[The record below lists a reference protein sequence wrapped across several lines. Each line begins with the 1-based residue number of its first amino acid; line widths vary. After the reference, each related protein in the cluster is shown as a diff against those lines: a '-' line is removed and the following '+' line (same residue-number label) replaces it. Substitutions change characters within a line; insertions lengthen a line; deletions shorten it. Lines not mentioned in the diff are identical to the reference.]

1 MKKIILVLSLMLL
14 FSLSTA
20 GAQRGPIWQDKDLNL
35 TEQQQQKMED
45 LRFQHQKVMIQKN
58 AALKEARLEMR
69 NMMRKTEVD
78 EKAVLGKQ
86 KQISALKAEIAEA
99 RLKHR
104 LEMRKVLN
112 KEQLEKVIK
121 HERKRGKSGRFHG
134 DRDRMQHKMRD
145 RDCPGPGSSPAPD
158 KGPR

>member
-1 MKKIILVLSLMLL
+1 MKRIIFVLPLMSL
-14 FSLSTA
+14 FVISSA
-20 GAQRGPIWQDKDLNL
+20 NAQRGPMWQDEDLNL

-45 LRFQHQKVMIQKN
+45 LMFQHQKVMIQKN

-69 NMMRKTEVD
+69 NMMGKTEVD
-78 EKAVLGKQ
+78 EKAVLAKQ

-104 LEMRKVLN
+104 LEMRKALN
-112 KEQLEKVIK
+112 KEQLEKMIK
-121 HERKRGKSGRFHG
+121 HERKRGKSERFHG

-145 RDCPGPGSSPAPD
+145 RDCPRSGSGPAPD